1 MEKMYADLMDKPSVV
16 FGISGL
22 LLALGVV
29 AVATQGASDLT
40 NPLQRI
46 LLSGELL
53 YSLFVAVLIALVIIG
68 WQIDDLPGKCISV
81 AVPLLFGGTIVRLLL
96 PLAQSG
102 GWLGEWNG
110 VMLGVTIVSIYLAWR
125 IQARFALIAIVS
137 SLYAIIVTSG
147 FIFGLVDHITVPTVL
162 GIMAVGAISIVLI
175 TLSYFRIK
183 ALIRAARRDAIKNH
197 IVMGTMLSIRFTVLS
212 GGAII
217 LLALPFIILAEDS
230 FRSFG
235 LIFLIGSLVSM
246 YTALA
251 APAPLLMATS
261 DLVISSNPNRK
272 QRKQR

>member
-16 FGISGL
+16 FGISGF

-53 YSLFVAVLIALVIIG
+53 YSLFVAVLIVLVIIG
-68 WQIDDLPGKCISV
+68 WHIDDLPGKCISL
-81 AVPLLFGGTIVRLLL
+81 AVPLFFGGTIVRLLL

-110 VMLGVTIVSIYLAWR
+110 VMRGVTIISIYLAWR

-147 FIFGLVDHITVPTVL
+147 FIFGMVDHITVPIVL

-183 ALIRAARRDAIKNH
+183 TLIRAARRDPIKKH

-261 DLVISSNPNRK
+261 DLVISSNTNRK
-272 QRKQR
+272 QGKRR

>member
-68 WQIDDLPGKCISV
+68 WHIDDLPGKCISV
-81 AVPLLFGGTIVRLLL
+81 AVPLFFGGTIVRLLL

-110 VMLGVTIVSIYLAWR
+110 VMLGITIVSIYLAWR

-147 FIFGLVDHITVPTVL
+147 FIFGMVDHITVPTVL
-162 GIMAVGAISIVLI
+162 GIMAVGAISVILI

-183 ALIRAARRDAIKNH
+183 ALIRADRRDAIKKH

-217 LLALPFIILAEDS
+217 LLALPCIILAEDS

-261 DLVISSNPNRK
+261 DLAISSKPNRK
-272 QRKQR
+272 QGKQR

>member
-1 MEKMYADLMDKPSVV
+1 MEKTYADLMDKPSVV

-68 WQIDDLPGKCISV
+68 WHIDDLPGKCISV
-81 AVPLLFGGTIVRLLL
+81 AVPLFFGGTIVRLLL

-110 VMLGVTIVSIYLAWR
+110 VMLGITIVSIYLAWR

-147 FIFGLVDHITVPTVL
+147 FIFGMVDHITVPTVL

-175 TLSYFRIK
+175 MLSYFRIK
-183 ALIRAARRDAIKNH
+183 ALIRAARRDAIKKH

-261 DLVISSNPNRK
+261 DLAISSKPNRK
-272 QRKQR
+272 QGKQR

>member
-68 WQIDDLPGKCISV
+68 WHIDDLPGKCISV
-81 AVPLLFGGTIVRLLL
+81 AVPLFFGGTIVRLLL

-110 VMLGVTIVSIYLAWR
+110 VMLGITIVSIYLAWR

-147 FIFGLVDHITVPTVL
+147 FIFGMVDHITVPIVL
-162 GIMAVGAISIVLI
+162 GIMAVGAISVILI

-183 ALIRAARRDAIKNH
+183 ALIRADRRDAIKKH

-261 DLVISSNPNRK
+261 DLAISSKPNRK
-272 QRKQR
+272 QGKQR

>member
-1 MEKMYADLMDKPSVV
+1 MYADLMDKPSVV

-68 WQIDDLPGKCISV
+68 WHIDDLPGKCISV

>member
-68 WQIDDLPGKCISV
+68 WHIDDLPGKCISV